1 MDERTRAIYGVSGI
15 VILWIIIAVIV
26 FSITYSQ
33 STTYP
38 REAEPL
44 MWSGFISS
52 AICLVG
58 VILLTLDD
66 PNIFYT
72 FSWVFLFVFLL
83 TLLSVVF
90 GSMPPAWKGLIP
102 ATVASMVTL
111 FLMLGFTFLG
121 VMLS

>member
-1 MDERTRAIYGVSGI
+1 MVSVI
-15 VILWIIIAVIV
+15 VMIWVVVAVIV

-52 AICLVG
+52 AICLVI
-58 VILLTLDD
+58 VILLTLDKPD
-66 PNIFYT
+66 IFYT
-72 FSWVFLFVFLL
+72 YSGVFVFVFLL
-83 TLLSVVF
+83 TLVSVVF

-121 VMLS
+121 AMLS

>member
-1 MDERTRAIYGVSGI
+1 MEQSTQALYGVSGI
-15 VILWIIIAVIV
+15 VMLWVIIAVIV

-33 STTYP
+33 STTHP
-38 REAEPL
+38 RAAEPL
-44 MWSGFISS
+44 MWGGFISS
-52 AICLVG
+52 AICLVV
-58 VILLTLDD
+58 VILLTLND

-72 FSWVFLFVFLL
+72 FSGVFLFVFFI
-83 TLLSVVF
+83 TLMSVVF

-121 VMLS
+121 AMLS